1 MSLYQLISIA
11 TFSSL
16 FFLTVLTVAKKT
28 NSLTGYWFL
37 SLFFLFLSFVFADEA
52 FSNTGLYAGYPVL
65 TIIFQPALYA
75 VAPAFYLAVVY
86 LTSPNK
92 RFSRTALLHFIPYF
106 VLAGLTIV
114 IYFLNDADKFSL
126 NDDTATGNDKL
137 ADIVFILLL
146 FAQIFIY
153 LYLSGRK
160 LKKYGQ
166 ALPLF
171 VSSISD
177 NDYRWIYKIII
188 GLSILS
194 VVWLVEALADKTQLS
209 FYFSFVYLAGVYYT
223 GVQVIRQKDVFPFS
237 KEQNESVAALID
249 ETDNIKPGFINVAAP
264 GEPETSNEIIV
275 SKESKKQVL
284 ADDKLLCYKERLLKL
299 MEKEKPYSDSDITLP
314 KLGKMLLL
322 NTYQTSYLINTCFG
336 ENFYTFINRYR
347 VEECKRMLE
356 SNQYNNLSILGI
368 GYEAGFNSKTAFNT
382 TFKKNTG
389 VTPKEYKDRVD
400 STNQ

>member
-1 MSLYQLISIA
+1 MSLYLLLSVT

-16 FFLTVLTVAKKT
+16 FFLAILTLAKKT
-28 NSLTGYWFL
+28 NSLNGYRFL
-37 SLFFLFLSFVFADEA
+37 SLFFLSLSFVFADEA
-52 FSNTGLYAGYPVL
+52 FTNTGLYAGYPVL
-65 TIIFQPALYA
+65 TIIFQPALYT

-92 RFSRTALLHFIPYF
+92 KISVNTLLHFIPYF
-106 VLAGLTIV
+106 ILAGLSGA
-114 IYFLNDADKFSL
+114 IYFFTDADKLSVT
-126 NDDTATGNDKL
+126 DDTTADSDKL
-137 ADIVFILLL
+137 ADTVFIFLL
-146 FAQIFIY
+146 FTQIFIY
-153 LYLSGRK
+153 LYLSTRK
-160 LKKYGQ
+160 LKKHEQ
-166 ALPLF
+166 TLPLF
-171 VSSISD
+171 VSNIRD

-194 VVWLVEALADKTQLS
+194 VVWLVEAIADKTQLS
-209 FYFSFVYLAGVYYT
+209 FYFSFIYLVGVYYT

-237 KEQNESVAALID
+237 KEQNESVSALID
-249 ETDNIKPGFINVAAP
+249 EAGDETPVPETAVSANQ
-264 GEPETSNEIIV
+264 PETSNEIIV

-284 ADDKLLCYKERLLKL
+284 ADDKLLYYKERLLKL

-322 NTYQTSYLINTCFG
+322 NTYQTSYLINNCFN

-356 SNQYNNLSILGI
+356 SNQYNHLSILGI

-382 TFKKNTG
+382 TFKKITG
-389 VTPKEYKDRVD
+389 VTPKEFKAKVD
-400 STNQ
+400 KHRQ

>member
-1 MSLYQLISIA
+1 
-11 TFSSL
+11 
-16 FFLTVLTVAKKT
+16 
-28 NSLTGYWFL
+28 
-37 SLFFLFLSFVFADEA
+37 
-52 FSNTGLYAGYPVL
+52 
-65 TIIFQPALYA
+65 
-75 VAPAFYLAVVY
+75 
-86 LTSPNK
+86 
-92 RFSRTALLHFIPYF
+92 
-106 VLAGLTIV
+106 
-114 IYFLNDADKFSL
+114 
-126 NDDTATGNDKL
+126 
-137 ADIVFILLL
+137 
-146 FAQIFIY
+146 
-153 LYLSGRK
+153 
-160 LKKYGQ
+160 
-166 ALPLF
+166 LF
-171 VSSISD
+171 VSNIRD

-194 VVWLVEALADKTQLS
+194 VVWLVEAIADKTQLS
-209 FYFSFVYLAGVYYT
+209 FYFSFIYLVGVYYT
-223 GVQVIRQKDVFPFS
+223 GVQVFRQKDVFPFS
-237 KEQNESVAALID
+237 KEQNESVSALID
-249 ETDNIKPGFINVAAP
+249 EAGDETPVPETAVSANQ
-264 GEPETSNEIIV
+264 PETSNEIIV

-284 ADDKLLCYKERLLKL
+284 ADDKLLYYKERLLKL